1 MKLSNDYAKRTA
13 AAVLAYTKGEQR
25 FLAVKAKLA
34 DDLTA
39 LLSGDRAFCA
49 EWVNFGSS
57 AKKFA
62 EFLGVD
68 LEKPENA
75 LSVTGD
81 DGVNRRTPYATRL
94 RYVLDTGRAI
104 ALALYPELTPEPKAG
119 KEPKGK
125 GGSVTFTAGEKEPK
139 GKTLADYIA
148 AIVEIENA
156 LTTLTD
162 NDRAAIK
169 KAAER
174 LASKI

>member
-1 MKLSNDYAKRTA
+1 MLSKEYSQKTEKIVNAYIKGENAFLRVKTKLSS
-13 AAVLAYTKGEQR
+13 
-25 FLAVKAKLA
+25 
-34 DDLTA
+34 DLEA
-39 LLSGDRAFCA
+39 LLSGDRAFCEA
-49 EWVNFGSS
+49 WIGFGSS

-75 LSVTGD
+75 LSITGE
-81 DGVNRRTPYATRL
+81 DGVNRRTSYATRL

-104 ALALYPELTPEPKAG
+104 AMALYPELMPEPKAG

-125 GGSVTFTAGEKEPK
+125 GSSVTFTAGEKEPK

-156 LTTLTD
+156 LNSLTD

>member
-1 MKLSNDYAKRTA
+1 MLSKEYAIK
-13 AAVLAYTKGEQR
+13 VEKVVNAYAKGEQK
-25 FLAVKAKLA
+25 FLAVKAKLS

-49 EWVNFGSS
+49 EWVGFGSS

-104 ALALYPELTPEPKAG
+104 ALALYPELMPEPKAG

-125 GGSVTFTAGEKEPK
+125 GSSVTFTGGEKEPK

-156 LTTLTD
+156 LNSLTD

>member
-1 MKLSNDYAKRTA
+1 MLSKDYAKRTA
-13 AAVLAYTKGEQR
+13 AAVLAYTKGEAR
-25 FLAVKAKLA
+25 FLAVKAKLS

-39 LLSGDRAFCA
+39 LLSGDRVFCEA
-49 EWVNFGSS
+49 WVGFGSS

-75 LSVTGD
+75 LSITGD

-94 RYVLDTGRAI
+94 RYILDTGRAI
-104 ALALYPELTPEPKAG
+104 AMALYPELAPEPKAG
-119 KEPKGK
+119 KETKGK
-125 GGSVTFTAGEKEPK
+125 GGSVTFTAGNEKEPK

-156 LTTLTD
+156 LTSLTD